1 MHLELYQYLFLA
13 NGLDILTG
21 ISNALATSSLSSKK
35 LKSGALS
42 KVGIWI
48 VVSVSFIVQD
58 YLNVDIGA
66 WVIAYYL
73 IMELISVLE
82 NLSDFIPIPDK
93 LKSLLEQC
101 DVVKEPQKL
110 EESVDDSIQKLIE
123 EKQNEHN

>member
-101 DVVKEPQKL
+101 DVVKEPEKL